1 MQKKKE
7 RAVEFGFCCKKSFK
21 TQKGRSRHKKNIK
34 TRCFMQD
41 RKKNQNANVT
51 FYFKSITVHA
61 IELCQS

>member
-7 RAVEFGFCCKKSFK
+7 RAVEFGFCCKKVSK
-21 TQKGRSRHKKNIK
+21 HKKEGLDIRK
-34 TRCFMQD
+34 TSKPDVLCKIQ
-41 RKKNQNANVT
+41 KNQNVNVI